1 MMLFGAMAVVGSGK
15 IEASTVAALGF
26 LHESVGYCLFSLEF
40 SFVAFISKHF
50 YPMCVCD
57 FEFNLD
63 FTEMGKKAF
72 DFEGFG
78 CICIC

>member
-15 IEASTVAALGF
+15 IEASTVADLGF

-40 SFVAFISKHF
+40 SFVAFIQFLS
-50 YPMCVCD
+50 VD
-57 FEFNLD
+57 Q
-63 FTEMGKKAF
+63 MGKEAS